1 MDRIGRVSRHAGTN
15 MDHDQL
21 ASHLLPKYPSLD
33 STLSLNGS
41 DLKRLIQRGLRVSPS
56 YGGGV
61 DKASA
66 VFEMGLIRLRVA
78 AALLPLSDH
87 LGVFARHLFN
97 ERRLRDR
104 AFDTRFFGEPS
115 WDILL
120 DLFASESEGKS
131 VSAGSAALAA
141 SVPVTSGLRC
151 LSRLEET
158 GLVAR
163 RPGQHRRSIVVHL
176 TEEGRERMAAILSD
190 MLSSQV
196 RATTI
201 HIQ

>member
-1 MDRIGRVSRHAGTN
+1 M
-15 MDHDQL
+15 
-21 ASHLLPKYPSLD
+21 
-33 STLSLNGS
+33 
-41 DLKRLIQRGLRVSPS
+41 GLRLSPS
-56 YGGGV
+56 YGCEV
-61 DKASA
+61 DKTAA
-66 VFEMGLIRLRVA
+66 VFEMGLIRLRVV

-87 LGVFARHLFN
+87 LGAFARHLFN

-104 AFDTRFFGEPS
+104 AFDPRFFGEPG

-141 SVPVTSGLRC
+141 SVPVTSGLRY
-151 LSRLEET
+151 LARLEEA

-163 RPGQHRRSIVVHL
+163 QPGQNRRSVVVGL
-176 TEEGRERMAAILSD
+176 TEEGRQRMAAVLSD

-196 RATTI
+196 RATAT
-201 HIQ
+201 HNQ